1 MMPNRPAAIIPKI
14 PSADFGSGLL
24 LEMDPMNSAQRFDV
38 GMSNHE
44 NPEIL
49 LDPKAASNLYHTS
62 FKFNKFLKYYL
73 HHFVYFF
80 VLGPLIFLLTPIFGK
95 YELRNQMFIGWTS
108 TVFSQA
114 LIYLGIGGFLIA
126 YYVLHP
132 AGVHPIE
139 IYMIITVV
147 LLRIVNIS
155 SKYAFSTTEFL
166 QEFESRV
173 LTRAEFKYQLLLG
186 NFLS

>member
-1 MMPNRPAAIIPKI
+1 
-14 PSADFGSGLL
+14 
-24 LEMDPMNSAQRFDV
+24 
-38 GMSNHE
+38 
-44 NPEIL
+44 
-49 LDPKAASNLYHTS
+49 
-62 FKFNKFLKYYL
+62 
-73 HHFVYFF
+73 
-80 VLGPLIFLLTPIFGK
+80 
-95 YELRNQMFIGWTS
+95 MFIGWTS

-186 NFLS
+186 NFLSQDDAIIEDELEAAMYRQEVDGSIFFFGLLS